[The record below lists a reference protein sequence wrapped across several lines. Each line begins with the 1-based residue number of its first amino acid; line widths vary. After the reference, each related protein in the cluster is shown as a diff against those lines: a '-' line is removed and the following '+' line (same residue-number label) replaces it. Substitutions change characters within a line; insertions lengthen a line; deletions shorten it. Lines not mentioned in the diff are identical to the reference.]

1 MTRIWVLVT
10 VSLLAGRT
18 FGTEPVADKVG
29 QDLEEETLTR
39 EQLRALHGHF
49 DANTDGKVSL
59 QEVLEF
65 SQRVGLKIAQKDVTA
80 LLEEID
86 TSKDGK
92 LHLDEHLA
100 DIRKQAE
107 GGDPEEE
114 KELANRLKTEE
125 MKFKA
130 ADTNGDGLL
139 DGEEVSSLFYPEV
152 HDGVLGIVVAETMR
166 SKDTNG
172 DGKLTQKEF
181 WEITE
186 AEGDEAE
193 ISEEEHADFSRLDLN
208 HDGALN
214 MEELK
219 AWESGRF
226 HVEEAMKKMFEIS
239 DANADMHLA
248 ADELV
253 AASEQLGTSDA
264 QYHLIEWAEHHEL

>member
-1 MTRIWVLVT
+1 VA
-10 VSLLAGRT
+10 VSLLVGHT
-18 FGTEPVADKVG
+18 FGEEPVGDNAG
-29 QDLEEETLTR
+29 QDLAEETLSKD
-39 EQLRALHGHF
+39 QLRALHGNF
-49 DANTDGKVSL
+49 DANKDGKVSL

-65 SQRVGLKIAQKDVTA
+65 SKHMGLKIAQKDVTA

-92 LHLDEHLA
+92 LHLDEHLN

-107 GGDPEEE
+107 GGDAEEE
-114 KELANRLKTEE
+114 KELAHRLKTED

-139 DGEEVSSLFYPEV
+139 DPEEVPSLFYPEV
-152 HDGVLGIVVAETMR
+152 HDGVLSIVVAETMR
-166 SKDTNG
+166 NKDING

-193 ISEEEHADFSRLDLN
+193 LSEEENADFARLDFDQ
-208 HDGALN
+208 DGGLN

-219 AWESGRF
+219 AWESGQF
-226 HVEEAMKKMFEIS
+226 HIVEAMKKMFELA
-239 DANADMHLA
+239 DANADMHLG
-248 ADELV
+248 ADELA
-253 AASEQLGTSDA
+253 AASEQLGASDA
-264 QYHLIEWAEHHEL
+264 QYHLIEWAEHNEL